1 VEEEEEEPPIE
12 YPEPVT
18 LSEVEFEE
26 AVSSG
31 RLLEH
36 HADLFVHEMA
46 KHRHGTSADAI
57 KEVIMS
63 GKLPLL
69 ELEAEGAA
77 AIKARGID
85 CLTIFLRPP
94 SEQVFADRV
103 TSWLTE
109 SDEEISARMERA
121 QAQVGHDQT
130 QQHMSGLDRSRCLHP
145 EVSSIYACFA
155 CKEHLPHSSTTTCN
169 SSTMVAS
176 QAIHLGAVSHLT
188 PSWSSCCL
196 HCAFLTMTYPIH
208 SMLALPHPCRWML
221 PPAASCLT

>member
-1 VEEEEEEPPIE
+1 LLHLAGRASTPAGGGTSSPLGPVTEEEGAAAEAAAGEGAAEEEEEPPIE

-18 LSEVEFEE
+18 LSEAEFEE
-26 AVSSG
+26 AVASG

-36 HADLFVHEMA
+36 HSDLFVHEMA
-46 KHRHGTSADAI
+46 KHRHGTSAEAI

-121 QAQVGHDQT
+121 KAQV
-130 QQHMSGLDRSRCLHP
+130 R
-145 EVSSIYACFA
+145 V
-155 CKEHLPHSSTTTCN
+155 
-169 SSTMVAS
+169 
-176 QAIHLGAVSHLT
+176 
-188 PSWSSCCL
+188 
-196 HCAFLTMTYPIH
+196 
-208 SMLALPHPCRWML
+208 
-221 PPAASCLT
+221 